1 MSIVTLGLKSS
12 SKQSLIAEV
21 NFYHFGVHRVYFTA
35 DAVGVSLPNFTGHMQ
50 PGQHATCRLEGYDV
64 FSGNNHFMGQEDKF
78 KQNETPF
85 RANKACLIE
94 SEAQEFT
101 WQFRC

>member
-21 NFYHFGVHRVYFTA
+21 NFYHFGVRKVYFTA
-35 DAVGVSLPNFTGHMQ
+35 NAIGVSLPNFT
-50 PGQHATCRLEGYDV
+50 ATWRQDNMLPTSEGYGV
-64 FSGNNHFMGQEDKF
+64 FSGNSHFMGQEDKF
-78 KQNETPF
+78 KQNETSF

-101 WQFRC
+101 WQFRH